1 MLTRAVFSKCAD
13 SIQNGQRLEYM
24 CWRYWNRATIRPEPE
39 LAAAPSTTEKPKDI
53 PSTTTTTT
61 TSVPDLPQLSKS
73 VDSETDE
80 DTVESAAEAD
90 PVDIR
95 PRILRQDSC
104 ASRRDRSPRSDDFEK
119 LFVSIL
125 KEDEPLLAA
134 PATQPSSPMQ
144 RSGSTTTEESTNS
157 ADTSE
162 ESQPS
167 PDMPSTTVIRGF
179 SPATITVEQ
188 PSSASVSSPAAE
200 QQQQLPS
207 PAQKQQKSGFVCGA
221 SASSSD
227 QLSLPPKRPAPKPKQ
242 PVFQLGTSGSS
253 QDDGSLREN
262 MRKSRSVTFL
272 PQRRQPTLPPQHVM
286 NASESAMDSAIA
298 SDSETEGDDFD
309 ESAIDDDE
317 DDSDW
322 EDSDEVSGKSSIDD
336 KAYFRRV
343 DSSANLVSR
352 RSLLTLGLEA
362 NERQRRLGNITSHST
377 SALHRNRTPQGP
389 QGIREE
395 HQQQQQQQPQPAV
408 GSPNDSDEA
417 PLMMKTRPQQLKP
430 IREAP
435 RTAAQPISAHAGAP
449 AHFQA
454 ALSPRTT
461 RRHMLATE
469 LTESLRR
476 HLLWERQQ
484 KTSTANAVLKRRH
497 TSHDVANLQQYPE
510 RAYMDRSEDENAG
523 SWNQYFAREASNGY
537 HSKGW

>member
-39 LAAAPSTTEKPKDI
+39 LAAAPSTAEKPKDI
-53 PSTTTTTT
+53 PSTTT

-104 ASRRDRSPRSDDFEK
+104 ASRRDRSPGSDEFEK

-188 PSSASVSSPAAE
+188 PSSVSVSSPAAE
-200 QQQQLPS
+200 QQQLPS
-207 PAQKQQKSGFVCGA
+207 PAQKQHKGGFVCGGA

-322 EDSDEVSGKSSIDD
+322 EDSDEVSGKSSMDD
-336 KAYFRRV
+336 KSYFRRV

-389 QGIREE
+389 QSIREE
-395 HQQQQQQQPQPAV
+395 QHHQQQQQQQPAV

-510 RAYMDRSEDENAG
+510 RAYMDKSEDENAG

>member
-1 MLTRAVFSKCAD
+1 
-13 SIQNGQRLEYM
+13 M
-24 CWRYWNRATIRPEPE
+24 CWRYWNRATIRSEQPE

-53 PSTTTTTT
+53 PSSTTT

-104 ASRRDRSPRSDDFEK
+104 ASRRDRSPRSDEFEK

-125 KEDEPLLAA
+125 KENEPLLPA

-144 RSGSTTTEESTNS
+144 RSGSTSTEESANS
-157 ADTSE
+157 ADNSADSSE
-162 ESQPS
+162 GSQPS
-167 PDMPSTTVIRGF
+167 PDVPSTTVIRGF

-188 PSSASVSSPAAE
+188 PPSMSVSSPAAE
-200 QQQQLPS
+200 QLPS
-207 PAQKQQKSGFVCGA
+207 PAQKQKGTFICGA

-227 QLSLPPKRPAPKPKQ
+227 QPSLPRKRPAPTPKQ
-242 PVFQLGTSGSS
+242 PVFQIGTSGSS
-253 QDDGSLREN
+253 QDESSLREK
-262 MRKSRSVTFL
+262 MRKSRSVSFL
-272 PQRRQPTLPPQHVM
+272 PQRRQPTLPPQHLM
-286 NASESAMDSAIA
+286 NTSESAMDSAIA

-336 KAYFRRV
+336 KTYFKRV

-389 QGIREE
+389 QGVRE
-395 HQQQQQQQPQPAV
+395 QQPQQPAV

-417 PLMMKTRPQQLKP
+417 PLMMKGTRPQLKP

-435 RTAAQPISAHAGAP
+435 RTAAQPIAAQGAP

-510 RAYMDRSEDENAG
+510 RPYMDKSEDDNAG